1 MGIDLVSP
9 VSSDFIKDWPFQ
21 NGVNCDRIDEYAGS
35 SCLTTHP
42 IGTYTPA
49 LTGGSS
55 DPALGAGEIKGYYY
69 KIFDQIYSWGHF
81 KFGSGFSAG
90 SGDYI
95 ISLPF
100 KVKTLIPI
108 SANIAR
114 TPVIGNAL
122 LWDES
127 LATVRQPLTC
137 QLRSTTTIEFGTR
150 KTTAA
155 TNILVSNSYP
165 ITWAID
171 DGIKWMVRYQRDP
184 T

>member
-1 MGIDLVSP
+1 MGIDLTAP
-9 VSSDFIKDWPFQ
+9 VASDFIKNWPAQ
-21 NGVNCDRIDEYAGS
+21 NANNCDKIDAYAGDT
-35 SCLTTHP
+35 CLTTHP
-42 IGTYTPA
+42 IGTYIPQ

-55 DPALGAGEIKGYYY
+55 NPSLGAGEIAGYYY
-69 KIFDQIYSWGHF
+69 SIFDQIYCWGHF

-90 SGDYI
+90 GGDYI

-114 TPVIGNAL
+114 TPIIGNAI
-122 LWDES
+122 LWDDS
-127 LATVRQPLTC
+127 LATARQPLTC

-155 TNILVSNSYP
+155 TNILVSSSYP
-165 ITWAID
+165 ITWAIN
-171 DGIKWMVRYQRDP
+171 DGIKWFARFQRDP
-184 T
+184 A